1 MGSGITGEKEGRCR
15 FQFNPFQ
22 FQFSRSVMSD
32 SLRPHE
38 PQHARPSCPSPIPGV
53 YPNSCPLSQ
62 WCHPTIS
69 FSAVP
74 FSSCP
79 QSFPTSQFFQISQ
92 LFASG
97 GQSINPLSNNL
108 FPFSWTSITVINYEI
123 NRIAIII

>member
-97 GQSINPLSNNL
+97 GQSINPFSNNL

>member
-62 WCHPTIS
+62 
-69 FSAVP
+69 
-74 FSSCP
+74 
-79 QSFPTSQFFQISQ
+79 
-92 LFASG
+92 
-97 GQSINPLSNNL
+97 
-108 FPFSWTSITVINYEI
+108 
-123 NRIAIII
+123 